1 MEGGLGIGIGLVFIL
16 GLIAAAYSSADSA
29 LTSLTTSF
37 SVDIVKIENRFPEK
51 KQEYLRK
58 LFHIGFS
65 IVLIL
70 VIVGFEYVIKDAS
83 VINKLFVFAGYTYG
97 PLLGMFGFG
106 ILTKLKVNH
115 KLIPFIAIA
124 SPFLTYLVSYLSSTY
139 GGFEFG
145 FFILLLNGAI
155 TFLGMW
161 IASLLSDQDSTF
173 ENKESELITS

>member
-1 MEGGLGIGIGLVFIL
+1 
-16 GLIAAAYSSADSA
+16 
-29 LTSLTTSF
+29 
-37 SVDIVKIENRFPEK
+37 VKIENRFTEN
-51 KQEYLRK
+51 KQQTLRK

-65 IVLIL
+65 IVLIA
-70 VIVGFEYVIKDAS
+70 VIVSFEYVIKDAS

-115 KLIPFIAIA
+115 QLIPFIAIA
-124 SPFLTYLVSYLSSTY
+124 SPFITYLISYLSSTY

-155 TFLGMW
+155 TFLGMFLG
-161 IASLLSDQDSTF
+161 SLFSNQNTEMQS
-173 ENKESELITS
+173 SIV